1 MSVLQ
6 FTKHYETPG
15 RVASAARHHAWL
27 AEHARP
33 LRLPALTVV
42 GPTSLT
48 YEWIDGRPA
57 RTEDLSALAGLLGD
71 AHGAAWTTDL
81 RPAALNR
88 PHRFR
93 DGIAFGDYIGPR
105 QAALRRRLEQGY
117 LPDRAALHA
126 LLTLL
131 EKTAEGPTAFYK
143 DSNPRNF
150 IITEADEIYTVD
162 TDDLTLAPM
171 GYDLAKLIASL
182 VLTYGPLPAPA
193 IDSAL
198 RAYNE
203 AAVRHD
209 PRLGITDRERLDD
222 FFALHAVLTAPYAG
236 RNGYRY
242 SWSPRPCTQGSA

>member
-1 MSVLQ
+1 MRLRY
-6 FTKHYETPG
+6 FTKRFEAPG
-15 RVASAARHHAWL
+15 RVAAAARHHAWL

-33 LRLPALTVV
+33 LRLPALTMV

-57 RTEDLSALAGLLGD
+57 RPEDLPALAALLGD

-81 RPAALNR
+81 RPASLNT

-93 DGIAFGDYIGPR
+93 DGIAFGDYTGPR

-117 LPDRAALHA
+117 LADRYALHA
-126 LLTLL
+126 MLTLL
-131 EKTAEGPTAFYK
+131 EQTAEGPTAFYK

-150 IITEADEIYTVD
+150 LLTEAGDVYTVD

-171 GYDLAKLIASL
+171 GYDLAKLIATL
-182 VLTYGPLPAPA
+182 ILMYGPLPTPA

-198 RAYNE
+198 RTYNE
-203 AAVRHD
+203 AAERHD
-209 PRLGITDRERLDD
+209 PRLATTDRRRLND
-222 FFALHAVLTAPYAG
+222 FLTLHAVLTAPYAG
-236 RNGYRY
+236 RNGYLH
-242 SWSPRPCTQGSA
+242 SWPSRHRPQGSA

>member
-1 MSVLQ
+1 MKLRH
-6 FTKHYETPG
+6 FTKRYETAAQ
-15 RVASAARHHAWL
+15 VAAAARHHAWL

-42 GPTSLT
+42 GPTSLA

-57 RTEDLSALAGLLGD
+57 RPEDLLTLAGLLGD
-71 AHGAAWTTDL
+71 AHGAAWATDL
-81 RPAALNR
+81 RPAPLNT

-93 DGIAFGDYIGPR
+93 DGFAFGDYIGPR
-105 QAALRRRLEQGY
+105 QTAFRIRLEQGY
-117 LPDRAALHA
+117 LPDRVALHA
-126 LLTLL
+126 MLTLL

-150 IITEADEIYTVD
+150 IITEVGDIYMVD

-171 GYDLAKLIASL
+171 GYDLAKLIATL
-182 VLTYGPLPAPA
+182 ILTYGPLPAPV

-203 AAVRHD
+203 AAERHD
-209 PRLGITDRERLDD
+209 PRLGTTEHERLND
-222 FFALHAVLTAPYAG
+222 FLALHAVLTAPYAG
-236 RNGYRY
+236 RNGYRD
-242 SWSPRPCTQGSA
+242 SWTARPCPRGSA